1 MLLMYKNM
9 KKDIIEEVFLDQLDG
24 LKHKETG
31 ISRDVNLSKAIATKQ
46 IVVISGVRRSGKSTL
61 LFHLMKNFS
70 EFSFLN
76 FDDERLINF
85 DVSDFSI
92 LMLVFKKY
100 SQSKVIFLDE
110 IQNVNNWERFVRRI
124 FEEGYKIFITGSNA
138 KLLSSELATH
148 LTGRYIKIEVFPFSF
163 VEILNFNKVDHAK
176 LNSDNRASVFRL
188 FDDYLTHGGFPE
200 MIKYNDDEFLKRIY
214 EDIIYKDL
222 IARYGIRNVNQFK
235 NLSQYLFT
243 NLAGEISYNSL
254 KAALNIKSANT
265 IQEYVSYLRESYL
278 IFELFKYDYSLK
290 KQYTSNKKVYVI
302 DNGVRNKIAFR
313 FSDDK
318 GKLLENLVFIE
329 LIRRQ
334 KELFFY
340 KTKNNLEVDFL
351 YYENSMFH
359 LIQVSYSITN
369 HKTMK
374 REIKSLV
381 ETSKE
386 LSKTK
391 CTILTYNDED
401 KLIVDKLEIE
411 IIPVW
416 KWLLGYPE

>member
-1 MLLMYKNM
+1 M
-9 KKDIIEEVFLDQLDG
+9 
-24 LKHKETG
+24 
-31 ISRDVNLSKAIATKQ
+31 
-46 IVVISGVRRSGKSTL
+46 
-61 LFHLMKNFS
+61 
-70 EFSFLN
+70 
-76 FDDERLINF
+76 
-85 DVSDFSI
+85 
-92 LMLVFKKY
+92 
-100 SQSKVIFLDE
+100 
-110 IQNVNNWERFVRRI
+110 
-124 FEEGYKIFITGSNA
+124 
-138 KLLSSELATH
+138 SSELATH

-163 VEILNFNKVDHAK
+163 VEILNFNNVDHAK

-222 IARYGIRNVNQFK
+222 IARYGIRNIIQFK

-243 NLAGEISYNSL
+243 NLTGEISYNSL
-254 KAALNIKSANT
+254 KAALNIKSAST
-265 IQEYVSYLRESYL
+265 IQEYVSYLCESYL

-351 YYENSMFH
+351 YYENSMFQ

-386 LSKTK
+386 LTKTR

-416 KWLLGYPE
+416 KWLLSYPE